1 MSKKLTVMVSSTV
14 YGVEELLDRVYSLLT
29 AFGYEVWM
37 SHKGTVPVSS
47 NETAFE
53 SCLKAVEKC
62 DLFLGIITPQYG
74 SGVDATGLSITHQ
87 EMKKAIELNK
97 PRWFLAH
104 DHVVFARK
112 LLNDLWCVDDDENA
126 RDENGKRVKGPFVGT
141 EGRSKLKLSRKASS
155 ISDIRVIQMYEDATM
170 EQLPQDD
177 RQGNWVQKF
186 DRDDDANL
194 FVVAQFSRYQDV
206 EQRLT
211 EHFQNVSQ
219 VSASVG
225 ARHE

>member
-74 SGVDATGLSITHQ
+74 SGVDATGLSITHK

-104 DHVVFARK
+104 DQVVFARR
-112 LLNDLWCVDDDENA
+112 LLMDLGYKTQEQRSVLTL
-126 RDENGKRVKGPFVGT
+126 RKG
-141 EGRSKLKLSRKASS
+141 AAS
-155 ISDIRVIQMYEDATM
+155 ISNIKVIDLYEDATM
-170 EQLPQDD
+170 EQLPLDD

-225 ARHE
+225 ASHE

>member
-47 NETAFE
+47 SETAFE

-74 SGVDATGLSITHQ
+74 SGVDATGLSITHK

-104 DHVVFARK
+104 DQVVFARR
-112 LLNDLWCVDDDENA
+112 LLMDLGYKTQEQRSVLTL
-126 RDENGKRVKGPFVGT
+126 RKG
-141 EGRSKLKLSRKASS
+141 AAS
-155 ISDIRVIQMYEDATM
+155 ISNIKVIDLYEDATM
-170 EQLPQDD
+170 EQLPLDD

-225 ARHE
+225 ASHE

>member
-1 MSKKLTVMVSSTV
+1 MPVSSTV

-37 SHKGTVPVSS
+37 SHKGTVTVSS

-74 SGVDATGLSITHQ
+74 SGVDAAGLSITHK
-87 EMKKAIELNK
+87 EMKKAIKLNK

-104 DHVVFARK
+104 DQVVFARR
-112 LLNDLWCVDDDENA
+112 LLMDLGYKTQEQ
-126 RDENGKRVKGPFVGT
+126 RSELTLRKG
-141 EGRSKLKLSRKASS
+141 ASS
-155 ISDIRVIQMYEDATM
+155 ISNIKVIDLYEDATM
-170 EQLPQDD
+170 EQLPLDD

-194 FVVAQFSRYQDV
+194 FVVAQFARYQDV

-211 EHFQNVSQ
+211 EHFKNVRQ
-219 VSASVG
+219 VSTSVG
-225 ARHE
+225 VSHE

>member
-1 MSKKLTVMVSSTV
+1 MNYEQKLTVMVSSTV

-74 SGVDATGLSITHQ
+74 SGVDATGLSITHK

-104 DHVVFARK
+104 DQIVFARR
-112 LLNDLWCVDDDENA
+112 LLMDLGYKTQEQ
-126 RDENGKRVKGPFVGT
+126 RSELTLRKG
-141 EGRSKLKLSRKASS
+141 AAS
-155 ISDIRVIQMYEDATM
+155 ISNIKVIDLYEDATM
-170 EQLPQDD
+170 EQLPLDD

-225 ARHE
+225 ASHE

>member
-14 YGVEELLDRVYSLLT
+14 YGVEELLDRVYTLLT
-29 AFGYEVWM
+29 TFGYEVWM

-74 SGVDATGLSITHQ
+74 SGVDATGLSITHK

-104 DHVVFARK
+104 DQVVFARR
-112 LLNDLWCVDDDENA
+112 LLMDLGYKTQEQ
-126 RDENGKRVKGPFVGT
+126 RSELTLRKG
-141 EGRSKLKLSRKASS
+141 AAS
-155 ISDIRVIQMYEDATM
+155 ISNIKVIDLYEDATM
-170 EQLPQDD
+170 EQLPLYD

-219 VSASVG
+219 VSTSVG
-225 ARHE
+225 ASHE

>member
-29 AFGYEVWM
+29 AFGYEVWI

-53 SCLKAVEKC
+53 SCLKAVENC

-74 SGVDATGLSITHQ
+74 SGVDTTGLSITHK

-104 DHVVFARK
+104 DQVVFARR
-112 LLNDLWCVDDDENA
+112 LLMDLGYKTQEQRA
-126 RDENGKRVKGPFVGT
+126 QLILRKG
-141 EGRSKLKLSRKASS
+141 ASS
-155 ISDIRVIQMYEDATM
+155 ISNIKVIDLYEDATM
-170 EQLPQDD
+170 EQLPLDD

-186 DRDDDANL
+186 DRDDEANL

-211 EHFQNVSQ
+211 EHFQDVRA
-219 VSASVG
+219 VADSVG
-225 ARHE
+225 ERHE

>member
-74 SGVDATGLSITHQ
+74 SGVDATGLSITHK

-104 DHVVFARK
+104 DQVVFARR
-112 LLNDLWCVDDDENA
+112 LLMDLGYKTQEQ
-126 RDENGKRVKGPFVGT
+126 RSELILRKG
-141 EGRSKLKLSRKASS
+141 AAS
-155 ISDIRVIQMYEDATM
+155 ISNIKVIDLYEDATM
-170 EQLPQDD
+170 EQLPLDD

-225 ARHE
+225 ASHE

>member
-74 SGVDATGLSITHQ
+74 SGVDATGLSITHK

-104 DHVVFARK
+104 DQIVFARR
-112 LLNDLWCVDDDENA
+112 LLMDLGYKTQEQ
-126 RDENGKRVKGPFVGT
+126 RSELTLRKG
-141 EGRSKLKLSRKASS
+141 AAS
-155 ISDIRVIQMYEDATM
+155 ISNIKVIDLYEDATM
-170 EQLPQDD
+170 EKLPLDD

-225 ARHE
+225 ASHE

>member
-74 SGVDATGLSITHQ
+74 SGVDATGLSITHK

-104 DHVVFARK
+104 DQVVFARR
-112 LLNDLWCVDDDENA
+112 LLMDLGYKTQEQ
-126 RDENGKRVKGPFVGT
+126 RSELTLRKG
-141 EGRSKLKLSRKASS
+141 AAS
-155 ISDIRVIQMYEDATM
+155 ISNIKVIDLYEDATM
-170 EQLPQDD
+170 EQLPLDD

-225 ARHE
+225 ASNE

>member
-1 MSKKLTVMVSSTV
+1 MTRKLTIMVSSTV

-37 SHKGTVPVSS
+37 SHKGTVPVFS

-53 SCLKAVEKC
+53 SCLRAVEEC
-62 DLFLGIITPQYG
+62 DLFLGLITPQYG
-74 SGVDATGLSITHQ
+74 SGVDSSGLSITHQ

-104 DHVVFARK
+104 DQVVFARR
-112 LLNDLWCVDDDENA
+112 LLLDLGYNTQE
-126 RDENGKRVKGPFVGT
+126 KRTELELRKGAASIT
-141 EGRSKLKLSRKASS
+141 NLK
-155 ISDIRVIQMYEDATM
+155 VIDLYEDATM
-170 EQLPQDD
+170 EKLPLND

-194 FVVAQFSRYQDV
+194 YVVAQFSRYQDV
-206 EQRLT
+206 ERRIQD
-211 EHFQNVSQ
+211 HFSDKDQVARSLGGQN
-219 VSASVG
+219 
-225 ARHE
+225 E

>member
-37 SHKGTVPVSS
+37 SHKGTVPVFS
-47 NETAFE
+47 NQSAFE
-53 SCLKAVEKC
+53 SCIEAVEKC

-74 SGVDATGLSITHQ
+74 SGKEKDKSELSITHK
-87 EMKKAIELNK
+87 EIKKAIELNK

-104 DHVVFARK
+104 DQVVFARR
-112 LLNDLWCVDDDENA
+112 LLTDLGYPD
-126 RDENGKRVKGPFVGT
+126 RVT
-141 EGRSKLKLSRKASS
+141 RSKLELKKGSKS
-155 ISDIRVIQMYEDATM
+155 IEDLRVLEMYEDAIRTP
-170 EQLPQDD
+170 ELDGKPVID
-177 RQGNWVQKF
+177 RVGNWVQKY
-186 DRDDDANL
+186 DREDDAHL

-211 EHFQNVSQ
+211 EHFQDVSK
-219 VSASVG
+219 VTTSVG

>member
-14 YGVEELLDRVYSLLT
+14 YGVEELLDRVYTLLT

-74 SGVDATGLSITHQ
+74 SGVDATGLSITHK
-87 EMKKAIELNK
+87 EMRKAIELNK

-104 DHVVFARK
+104 DQVVFARR
-112 LLNDLWCVDDDENA
+112 LLMDLGYKTQVQ
-126 RDENGKRVKGPFVGT
+126 
-141 EGRSKLKLSRKASS
+141 RSKLTLRTGASS
-155 ISDIRVIQMYEDATM
+155 ISNIKVIDLYEDATM
-170 EQLPQDD
+170 EQLPLDD

-186 DRDDDANL
+186 DRDEDANL
-194 FVVAQFSRYQDV
+194 FAVAQFSRYQDV

-219 VSASVG
+219 MSASVG
-225 ARHE
+225 ASHE

>member
-14 YGVEELLDRVYSLLT
+14 YGVEELLDRVYTLLT
-29 AFGYEVWM
+29 AFGYEVWI

-104 DHVVFARK
+104 DQVVFARR
-112 LLNDLWCVDDDENA
+112 LLMDLGYKTQEQ
-126 RDENGKRVKGPFVGT
+126 RSELTLRKG
-141 EGRSKLKLSRKASS
+141 AAS
-155 ISDIRVIQMYEDATM
+155 ISNIKVIDLYEDATM
-170 EQLPQDD
+170 EQLPLDD

-219 VSASVG
+219 VSTSVG
-225 ARHE
+225 ASHE

>member
-14 YGVEELLDRVYSLLT
+14 YGVEELLDRIYSLLT

-62 DLFLGIITPQYG
+62 NLFIGIITPQYG
-74 SGVDATGLSITHQ
+74 SGVDQTGLSITHK

-104 DHVVFARK
+104 DQVVFARR
-112 LLNDLWCVDDDENA
+112 LLIDLGYKTREQRSELNL
-126 RDENGKRVKGPFVGT
+126 RKG
-141 EGRSKLKLSRKASS
+141 ASS
-155 ISDIRVIQMYEDATM
+155 ISSIKVVDLYEDATM
-170 EQLPQDD
+170 EQLPLDD

-194 FVVAQFSRYQDV
+194 FVVAQFSRYQDL

-225 ARHE
+225 VIHE

>member
-14 YGVEELLDRVYSLLT
+14 YGVEELLDRVYTLLT
-29 AFGYEVWM
+29 TFGYEVWM

-74 SGVDATGLSITHQ
+74 SGVDATGLSITHK

-104 DHVVFARK
+104 DQVVFARR
-112 LLNDLWCVDDDENA
+112 LLMDLGYKTQEQRSVLTL
-126 RDENGKRVKGPFVGT
+126 RKG
-141 EGRSKLKLSRKASS
+141 AAS
-155 ISDIRVIQMYEDATM
+155 ISNIKVIDLYEDATM
-170 EQLPQDD
+170 EQLPLDD

-211 EHFQNVSQ
+211 EHFKNVSQ

-225 ARHE
+225 ASHE

>member
-74 SGVDATGLSITHQ
+74 SGVDATGLSITHK

-104 DHVVFARK
+104 DQVVFARR
-112 LLNDLWCVDDDENA
+112 LLMDLGYKTQEQ
-126 RDENGKRVKGPFVGT
+126 RSELILRKG
-141 EGRSKLKLSRKASS
+141 AAS
-155 ISDIRVIQMYEDATM
+155 ISNIKVIDLYEDATM
-170 EQLPQDD
+170 EKLPLDD

-206 EQRLT
+206 ELRLT

-219 VSASVG
+219 VSTSVG
-225 ARHE
+225 VSHE

>member
-74 SGVDATGLSITHQ
+74 SGVDATGLSITHK

-104 DHVVFARK
+104 DQIVFARR
-112 LLNDLWCVDDDENA
+112 LLMDLGYKTQEQ
-126 RDENGKRVKGPFVGT
+126 RSELTLRKG
-141 EGRSKLKLSRKASS
+141 AAS
-155 ISDIRVIQMYEDATM
+155 ISNIKVIDLYEDATM
-170 EQLPQDD
+170 EQLPLDD

-219 VSASVG
+219 VSTSVG
-225 ARHE
+225 ASHE

>member
-14 YGVEELLDRVYSLLT
+14 YGVEELLDRVYTLLT
-29 AFGYEVWM
+29 TFGYEVWV

-74 SGVDATGLSITHQ
+74 SGVDATGLSITHK

-104 DHVVFARK
+104 DQVVFARR
-112 LLNDLWCVDDDENA
+112 LLMDLGYKTQEQ
-126 RDENGKRVKGPFVGT
+126 
-141 EGRSKLKLSRKASS
+141 RSALTLRKDAAS
-155 ISDIRVIQMYEDATM
+155 ISNIKVIDLYEDATM
-170 EQLPQDD
+170 EQLPLDD

-219 VSASVG
+219 MSASVG
-225 ARHE
+225 ASHE

>member
-29 AFGYEVWM
+29 TFGYEVWM
-37 SHKGTVPVSS
+37 SHKGTVPVFSS
-47 NETAFE
+47 ESAFE
-53 SCLKAVEKC
+53 SCIAAVEKC

-74 SGVDATGLSITHQ
+74 SGKEKDKTELSITHK
-87 EMKKAIELNK
+87 EIKKAIELNK

-104 DHVVFARK
+104 DQVVFARR
-112 LLNDLWCVDDDENA
+112 LLADLGYPD
-126 RDENGKRVKGPFVGT
+126 RDA
-141 EGRSKLKLSRKASS
+141 RSKLELKKGSKS
-155 ISDIRVIQMYEDATM
+155 IEDLRVLDMYEDSIRTP
-170 EQLPQDD
+170 ELDD
-177 RQGNWVQKF
+177 KPVIERVGNWVQKY
-186 DRDDDANL
+186 DQEDDAHL

-225 ARHE
+225 VRHE

>member
-74 SGVDATGLSITHQ
+74 SGVDATGLSITHK

-104 DHVVFARK
+104 DQVVFARR
-112 LLNDLWCVDDDENA
+112 LLMDLGYKTQEQ
-126 RDENGKRVKGPFVGT
+126 RSELTLRKG
-141 EGRSKLKLSRKASS
+141 AAS
-155 ISDIRVIQMYEDATM
+155 ISNIKVIDLYEDATM
-170 EQLPQDD
+170 EQLPLDD

-206 EQRLT
+206 ELRLT

-219 VSASVG
+219 VSTSVG
-225 ARHE
+225 ASHE

>member
-1 MSKKLTVMVSSTV
+1 MSKQLTVMVSSTV

-74 SGVDATGLSITHQ
+74 SGVDETGLSITHQ

-104 DHVVFARK
+104 DQVVFARR
-112 LLNDLWCVDDDENA
+112 LLMDLGYKTQEQ
-126 RDENGKRVKGPFVGT
+126 RSELTLRKG
-141 EGRSKLKLSRKASS
+141 ASS
-155 ISDIRVIQMYEDATM
+155 ISNIKVIDLYENATM
-170 EQLPQDD
+170 EQLPLDD

>member
-53 SCLKAVEKC
+53 SCLEAVEKC

-74 SGVDATGLSITHQ
+74 SGVDATGLSITHK

-104 DHVVFARK
+104 DQVVFARR
-112 LLNDLWCVDDDENA
+112 LLMDLGYKTQEQ
-126 RDENGKRVKGPFVGT
+126 RSELILRKG
-141 EGRSKLKLSRKASS
+141 AAS
-155 ISDIRVIQMYEDATM
+155 ISQIWNVTVFNTHFSYFIF
-170 EQLPQDD
+170 
-177 RQGNWVQKF
+177 GF
-186 DRDDDANL
+186 L
-194 FVVAQFSRYQDV
+194 FVLSSPPNAF
-206 EQRLT
+206 T
-211 EHFQNVSQ
+211 FFK
-219 VSASVG
+219 
-225 ARHE
+225 

>member
-47 NETAFE
+47 NETAFQ
-53 SCLKAVEKC
+53 SCLKAVEEC

-74 SGVDATGLSITHQ
+74 SGVDTAGLSITHK
-87 EMKKAIELNK
+87 EMIKAIGLNK

-104 DHVVFARK
+104 DQVVFARR
-112 LLNDLWCVDDDENA
+112 LLLDLGYKTQEQRA
-126 RDENGKRVKGPFVGT
+126 QL
-141 EGRSKLKLSRKASS
+141 KLKNGASS
-155 ISDIRVIQMYEDATM
+155 ISNLKVIDLYEDATM
-170 EQLPQDD
+170 EQLPLDD

-194 FVVAQFSRYQDV
+194 FVLAQFARYQDV

-211 EHFQNVSQ
+211 EHFQDVTA
-219 VSASVG
+219 VAGSVG
-225 ARHE
+225 GRYE

>member
-37 SHKGTVPVSS
+37 SHKGTVPVFS
-47 NETAFE
+47 NQSAFE
-53 SCLKAVEKC
+53 SCIAAVEKC

-74 SGVDATGLSITHQ
+74 SGKEKDKTELSITHK
-87 EMKKAIELNK
+87 EIKKAIELNK

-104 DHVVFARK
+104 DQVVFARR
-112 LLNDLWCVDDDENA
+112 LLTDLGYPD
-126 RDENGKRVKGPFVGT
+126 RDA
-141 EGRSKLKLSRKASS
+141 RSKLELKKGSKS
-155 ISDIRVIQMYEDATM
+155 IEDLRVLEMYEDAIRTP
-170 EQLPQDD
+170 ELDYKAVIE
-177 RQGNWVQKF
+177 RVGNWVQKYEQ
-186 DRDDDANL
+186 DDDANL

-225 ARHE
+225 ASHE

>member
-74 SGVDATGLSITHQ
+74 SGVDATGLSITHK

-104 DHVVFARK
+104 DQVVFARR
-112 LLNDLWCVDDDENA
+112 LLMDLGYKTQEQ
-126 RDENGKRVKGPFVGT
+126 RSELTLRKG
-141 EGRSKLKLSRKASS
+141 AAS
-155 ISDIRVIQMYEDATM
+155 ISNIKVIDLYEDATM
-170 EQLPQDD
+170 EQLPLDD

-225 ARHE
+225 ASHE